1 MYCLAERN
9 QWNFLFVVGIMDALI
24 HYRTLLVPGY
34 GCDKKFISSSL
45 GDAAMPPHTR
55 QGEP

>member
-1 MYCLAERN
+1 M
-9 QWNFLFVVGIMDALI
+9 FVVGIMDALI

-45 GDAAMPPHTR
+45 GDAAKPPHTR